1 MLDNKE
7 IVARESNGGLS
18 QHLFQAT
25 GEGCFMA
32 ESGQNQNHQFDLV
45 LLGGGTGGYV
55 AAIRAKQLGLNV
67 AVVEA
72 VKLGGT
78 CLHRGCIPTKAM
90 LKSASVLDQVKEAAE
105 FGVTISGDIG
115 FEYVTALDRSLKVVE
130 SQYKGLRYLFDK
142 KHKIPVF
149 MGRGMIL
156 DTTTVEVT
164 PNDGGGT
171 FKLTAKDLI
180 INTGS
185 RPRGIKGIE
194 FDGKR
199 VFNSDHAVVLEN
211 MPKSVIVRG
220 GGATGVEW
228 ADIYHRY
235 GAKVTLVGR
244 VVPQEDQEVSQHLTR
259 ALQRK
264 KMDVIPDARPTAED
278 IDLTDEGVTVRIKT
292 SKGKEQVLQAESLF
306 VAIGRQGNVEN
317 IGLEAV
323 GVKAEGDI
331 IPVDSMMRTNVEH
344 IYAIGDVNGQ
354 QMLAHT
360 AMRQGIIAVEHISGL
375 TPWPLDILNS
385 ASCTYCEP
393 EIGSV
398 GLTEAQAKEL
408 GYEVKLGK
416 FPMKPNAKATI
427 EGHADGFTK
436 LIVDAETDDVLG
448 VHIIGPHATELIAEA
463 GLARFL
469 NASVQELATTIHP
482 HPTVSEVI
490 GEAAH
495 DALGHAIHI

>member
-1 MLDNKE
+1 
-7 IVARESNGGLS
+7 
-18 QHLFQAT
+18 
-25 GEGCFMA
+25 MA
-32 ESGQNQNHQFDLV
+32 ESGQNQDNQFDIV

-55 AAIRAKQLGLNV
+55 AAIRAKQLGFNV

-90 LKSASVLDQVKEAAE
+90 LKSASVLDQVKESAE
-105 FGVTISGDIG
+105 YGVTLTGEIG
-115 FEYVTALDRSLKVVE
+115 FEYKTALERSLKVVE
-130 SQYKGLRYLFDK
+130 GQYRGLQYLFDK

-149 MGRGMIL
+149 MGRGKIL
-156 DTTTVEVT
+156 DASTVEVT
-164 PNDGGGT
+164 PNDGGAVFSLKAT
-171 FKLTAKDLI
+171 DII

-199 VFNSDHAVVLEN
+199 VFNSDHSVVRED

-244 VVPQEDQEVSQHLTR
+244 IVPQEDAEVSQHIQR
-259 ALQRK
+259 AFQRK
-264 KMDVIPDARPTAED
+264 KLDVIPDARPAAED
-278 IDLTDEGVTVRIKT
+278 IDVTDSGVTVRIT
-292 SKGKEQVLQAESLF
+292 DSKGKQRVLEAESLF

-317 IGLEAV
+317 IGLENV
-323 GVKAEGDI
+323 GVTVEGDI
-331 IPVDSMMRTNVEH
+331 IPVDSMLRTNVPH

-360 AMRQGIIAVEHISGL
+360 AMHHGIIAVEHIAGKN
-375 TPWPLDILNS
+375 PFPLDVLNS

-398 GLTEAQAKEL
+398 GLTESQAKEL
-408 GYEVKLGK
+408 GYEIKIGK

-427 EGHADGFTK
+427 EGHTDGFTK
-436 LIVDAETDDVLG
+436 LIVDADTDDILG
-448 VHIIGPHATELIAEA
+448 VHIVGPHATELIAEA

-469 NASVQELATTIHP
+469 NASVQELATTVHP
-482 HPTVSEVI
+482 HPTVSEVL

>member
-1 MLDNKE
+1 
-7 IVARESNGGLS
+7 
-18 QHLFQAT
+18 
-25 GEGCFMA
+25 MA
-32 ESGQNQNHQFDLV
+32 ESVENQQFDLV

-90 LKSASVLDQVKEAAE
+90 LKSASVLDTVKEAAE
-105 FGVTISGDIG
+105 FGVNVAGDIE
-115 FEYVTALDRSLKVVE
+115 FSYETALKRSLGVVDG
-130 SQYKGLRYLFDK
+130 QYRGLRYLFDK

-149 MGRGMIL
+149 DGRGKLL
-156 DTTTVEVT
+156 DASTVEVT
-164 PNDGGGT
+164 PNDGSAV
-171 FKLTAKDLI
+171 FQLKAKDII

-185 RPRGIKGIE
+185 RPRPIEGIE

-199 VFNSDHAVVLEN
+199 VFNSDHSVVRED

-235 GAKVTLVGR
+235 GAKVTLLGR
-244 VVPQEDQEVSQHLTR
+244 VVPQEDEEVSQQLLR
-259 ALQRK
+259 AFQRK
-264 KMDVIPDARPTAED
+264 KLDVIPDVRPTAED
-278 IDLTDEGVTVRIKT
+278 IDVTEKGVVVRVKDA
-292 SKGKEQVLQAESLF
+292 KGKERVLEAEALF
-306 VAIGRQGNVEN
+306 VAIGRQGNIEN
-317 IGLEAV
+317 IGLETV
-323 GVKAEGDI
+323 GVKTDRDKIA
-331 IPVDSMMRTNVEH
+331 VDSMMRTNVEH
-344 IYAIGDVNGQ
+344 LYAIGDVNGQ

-360 AMRQGIIAVEHISGL
+360 AMHQGIIAVEHIAGL
-375 TPWPLDILNS
+375 NPFPLDVLNS
-385 ASCTYCEP
+385 ASCTYTEP

-398 GLTEAQAKEL
+398 GLTEKQAKDL
-408 GYEVKLGK
+408 GYNIKIGK
-416 FPMKPNAKATI
+416 FPMSPNAKATI
-427 EGHADGFTK
+427 EGHTLGFTK
-436 LIVDAETDDVLG
+436 MIVDADTQDVLG
-448 VHIIGPHATELIAEA
+448 VHIIGPHATEMIAEA

-469 NASVQELATTIHP
+469 NASVEELATTVHP